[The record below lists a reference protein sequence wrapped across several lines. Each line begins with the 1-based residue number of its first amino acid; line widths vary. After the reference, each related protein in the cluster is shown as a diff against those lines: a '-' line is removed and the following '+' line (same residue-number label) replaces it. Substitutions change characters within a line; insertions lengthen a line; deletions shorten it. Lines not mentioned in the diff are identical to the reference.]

1 MCYLFMVGGGESNL
15 TLMDVDLNRRHTVVL
30 YHHIYQNFT
39 PSSKYGL
46 GTHPEIMGKTAARI
60 NELIILLRR
69 Q

>member
-1 MCYLFMVGGGESNL
+1 MCYLFMVGGGESNI
-15 TLMDVDLNRRHTVVL
+15 TLMDVDLIRRHAVVL
-30 YHHIYQNFT
+30 YHHIYQSFT

-46 GTHPEIMGKTAARI
+46 GTHSEIMGKTTARI